1 MEKMEALMV
10 ESVEAEWYVLQTYS
24 GYENKVKSSLESR
37 IETMNMTDFI
47 YRVIVPEQEVVD
59 RDKDG
64 MPVRDADGE
73 IKTHMENEYPGYV
86 LVKMVMTN
94 EAWYVVRNTPN
105 VTGFLGSRG
114 GGAKPVSLTADEAA
128 TFLHRYDEN
137 GNPLEIDAE
146 EEVSHDKLKLDAVV
160 GDYVKIIAGPMA
172 DQEGPITEIDEDKAE
187 VTVLVTFFGRETPT
201 QVSFADVEPVKY

>member
-1 MEKMEALMV
+1 MV
-10 ESVEAEWYVLQTYS
+10 ESIEAEWYVLQTYS

-37 IETMNMTDFI
+37 IETMNMVDYI

-64 MPVRDADGE
+64 MPVHDADGAL
-73 IKTHMENEYPGYV
+73 KTHMENEYPGYV
-86 LVKMVMTN
+86 LVKMIMTD

-114 GGAKPVSLTADEAA
+114 GGAKPVSLTPEEADV
-128 TFLHRYDEN
+128 FLSRYDSD
-137 GNPLEIDAE
+137 GNPIVE
-146 EEVSHDKLKLDAVV
+146 EETTDRTQLTLNAKV
-160 GDYVKIIAGPMA
+160 GDYVKITSGPMA
-172 DQEGPITEIDEDKAE
+172 DQEGPITELDNDKAE

-201 QVSFADVEPVKY
+201 QVSFADVEPIEY

>member
-1 MEKMEALMV
+1 MV

-37 IETMNMTDFI
+37 IETMNMIDYI

-64 MPVRDADGE
+64 MPVRDADGA

-128 TFLHRYDEN
+128 TFLHRYDDD
-137 GNPLEIDAE
+137 GNPLDAE
-146 EEVSHDKLKLDAVV
+146 AEVTREELKLDAGV
-160 GDYVKIIAGPMA
+160 GDYVRIIAGPMA
-172 DQEGPITEIDEDKAE
+172 DQEGPITEIDADKAE

-201 QVSFADVEPVKY
+201 QVSFAEVEPVKY